1 MLLTLAGI
9 LSGLKGRKYE
19 DSVIARVHFIA
30 GRQTEPKGSPK
41 PGLEIKKEHEKSMQ
55 VVCRAVQEKE
65 CGMMEVLLFLHHA
78 PVETANRSDEKVCQP
93 HLTEHSAWQCFSAAD
108 IEAFVK
114 AAGDTNTIHTGP
126 DAVVPGLLL
135 LQEIL
140 RQRPARDI
148 NLRFFQAA
156 RAEEELFW
164 LQETPQMVTIY
175 SKNKKI
181 AQAVIRGDLE
191 NENGRN

>member
-140 RQRPARDI
+140 R
-148 NLRFFQAA
+148 
-156 RAEEELFW
+156 ELFW